1 MTPLSYHSSHLSLI
15 VLETM
20 RLQMLKKLIFTYL
33 YINKVGI
40 EVDFRN
46 AKKEESFPILFNLFI
61 LFWGEGG
68 YPSPPLSHGP

>member
-1 MTPLSYHSSHLSLI
+1 
-15 VLETM
+15 M

-68 YPSPPLSHGP
+68 YPPPPH

>member
-1 MTPLSYHSSHLSLI
+1 
-15 VLETM
+15 M

-68 YPSPPLSHGP
+68 YPPPLPPIKPWSLMTLESHCQI